1 MIADTL
7 HASATVE
14 ATTRAVQDVTGQG
27 VPTGEASNNV
37 KASMLARSSRVGIGY
52 TASAN
57 HSVAN
62 TGYVLQ
68 PNGAVSRFAGGAVFQ
83 FVPLRS
89 GTIAVSP
96 STIMSMDGRAYG
108 RIEYD
113 LNSAGMRFTP
123 QKLMLHTDARVR
135 LQVSGVAYS
144 GRRVVQ
150 IGRGVVFATGT
161 FVVEFRS
168 TSEYY
173 GCTLF
178 VSGTQRGWRRR

>member
-96 STIMSMDGRAYG
+96 STIMSNAVHPTETHAAHRRTRASPSVGGGLQWSSCCTNRARGSVRHGYFCG
-108 RIEYD
+108 RI
-113 LNSAGMRFTP
+113 
-123 QKLMLHTDARVR
+123 
-135 LQVSGVAYS
+135 QVNK
-144 GRRVVQ
+144 
-150 IGRGVVFATGT
+150 
-161 FVVEFRS
+161 
-168 TSEYY
+168 
-173 GCTLF
+173 
-178 VSGTQRGWRRR
+178 